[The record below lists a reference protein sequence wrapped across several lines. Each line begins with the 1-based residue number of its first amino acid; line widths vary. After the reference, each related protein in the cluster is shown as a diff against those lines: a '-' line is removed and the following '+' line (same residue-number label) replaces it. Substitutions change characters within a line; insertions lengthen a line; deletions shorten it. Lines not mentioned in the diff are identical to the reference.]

1 MMQAPVREPD
11 AECRLRLPT
20 GAALNSRIHWGK
32 RAAQT
37 KRDREYAEMAGG
49 LIEAKPITKAVV
61 QITWHGRGRLP
72 DLDNIAGRCKAYID
86 GLSDSVGWWKDDADI
101 VWLSTSRERIGKNEE
116 PHVYIRAWEAEK

>member
-1 MMQAPVREPD
+1 MIQAPVREPD
-11 AECRLRLPT
+11 AICKLRLPK

-37 KRDREYAEMAGG
+37 RSDRQYAAMAGS
-49 LIEAKPITKAVV
+49 LIEAKVLGKAVV

-86 GLSDSVGWWKDDADI
+86 GLSDAPGWWHDDADI
-101 VWLSTSRERIGKNEE
+101 VWLSASRERIAKGED
-116 PHVYIRAWEAEK
+116 PHVYIRAWEATP

>member
-11 AECRLRLPT
+11 AECKLRLPT

-37 KRDREYAEMAGG
+37 KRDREYAKLAGG
-49 LIEAKPITKAVV
+49 LIEAKKITKAVV

-86 GLSDSVGWWKDDADI
+86 GLSDSPGWWKDDADI
-101 VWLSTSRERIGKNEE
+101 VWLSADRQRIKKGED
-116 PHVYIRAWEAEK
+116 PYVFIRAWEAES